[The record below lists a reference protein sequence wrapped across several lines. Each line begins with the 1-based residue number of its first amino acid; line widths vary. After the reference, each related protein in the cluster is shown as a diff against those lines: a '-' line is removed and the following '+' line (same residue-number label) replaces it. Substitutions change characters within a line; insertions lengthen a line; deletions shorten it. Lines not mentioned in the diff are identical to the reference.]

1 MIGMRYDVELFIP
14 LFLYILKGQL
24 FFRSNQKV
32 KLLTE
37 ISYMAVKNAEKW
49 CYASAP
55 EFPSNSVDTVVSTC
69 VWIRMLSD
77 NMLYNQNQMDP
88 DGLPIRVRENINRS

>member
-1 MIGMRYDVELFIP
+1 M
-14 LFLYILKGQL
+14 KGQL

-37 ISYMAVKNAEKW
+37 ISYITFKNAEKW

-55 EFPSNSVDTVVSTC
+55 EFPGNSVDTVVSTY
-69 VWIRMLSD
+69 V
-77 NMLYNQNQMDP
+77 Y
-88 DGLPIRVRENINRS
+88 GLEHFLITCCTTKIK